1 MHVIQRP
8 KADQDYVTNAENVK
22 LHEIK
27 ASIAHS
33 EQLKRMKRTNGRA

>member
-1 MHVIQRP
+1 MLQRCIRVYMYRP

-27 ASIAHS
+27 ANTTQNEA
-33 EQLKRMKRTNGRA
+33 